1 MQYSVSM
8 QLNLLGTVFLIE
20 NRGYSKM
27 DVEDIELKD
36 ILYWI
41 VLNSDDTEAI
51 DKINKTTFPFTTRYK
66 EFQQ

>member
-1 MQYSVSM
+1 MQ
-8 QLNLLGTVFLIE
+8 I
-20 NRGYSKM
+20 
-27 DVEDIELKD
+27 EDIKLED

-41 VLNSDDTEAI
+41 VLNSDNTEAI

>member
-1 MQYSVSM
+1 MKWLALSSEH
-8 QLNLLGTVFLIE
+8 NCRAGFFFK
-20 NRGYSKM
+20 NKGYSKM
-27 DVEDIELKD
+27 QVEDIKLED

-41 VLNSDDTEAI
+41 VLNSDNTEAI